1 MTYPTIIKI
10 QMRWGEM
17 DAFGHLNN
25 VLYMRYFETARV
37 QYFEKMPAFN
47 NFADAVKPVLVS
59 INGEFKQSVV
69 YPDTLTVSVGV
80 KKMGNAS
87 MTMACEMYSEKGFL
101 AFVGECVIVMV
112 DLEKQRPQRITEE
125 LRNYV
130 LQIEG
135 QHLLDK

>member
-1 MTYPTIIKI
+1 
-10 QMRWGEM
+10 
-17 DAFGHLNN
+17 
-25 VLYMRYFETARV
+25 
-37 QYFEKMPAFN
+37 
-47 NFADAVKPVLVS
+47 
-59 INGEFKQSVV
+59 
-69 YPDTLTVSVGV
+69 
-80 KKMGNAS
+80 MGNAS

-112 DLEKQRPQRITEE
+112 DLEKQRPQRISEE